1 MTIKEKNEKLVEKL
15 ERIIEFYEEQNKEK
29 KKELFDGLMYEVK
42 CLKKDIEEGHYQ
54 KGERI
59 R

>member
-42 CLKKDIEEGHYQ
+42 CLKKDIEEGHY
-54 KGERI
+54 
-59 R
+59 